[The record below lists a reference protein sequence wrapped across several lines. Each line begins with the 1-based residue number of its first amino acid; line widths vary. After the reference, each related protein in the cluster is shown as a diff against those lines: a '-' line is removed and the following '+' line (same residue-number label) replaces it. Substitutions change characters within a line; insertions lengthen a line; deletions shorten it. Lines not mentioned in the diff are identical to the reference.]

1 VGLSLS
7 QMRGALSLLSALLL
21 LSLPASALDETK
33 APEDCAKDA
42 MIVFDAS
49 GSMTGHGFGE
59 TVVRRIE
66 QVRRAL
72 AEVLPTVAPARNLG
86 LIVFGPGT
94 HNACENVDLKLS
106 PGRNSAARIME
117 EVDRLQPYG
126 QTPLTSAVGVAA
138 EVLKYRD
145 RPAVIV
151 LLTDGEEN
159 CHGNPC
165 ALARELKAQGADVTV
180 HVIGYMLRFANE
192 PGSGQFARCLSE
204 TTGGMFLST
213 ETTEE
218 LSEALRKTLACPLIS
233 AKRGK
238 EGDQPASRATETAG
252 AQHAAMSR
260 IPGTTSI
267 VSAKSR

>member
-1 VGLSLS
+1 
-7 QMRGALSLLSALLL
+7 MLLCPSA
-21 LSLPASALDETK
+21 PASSDTPP
-33 APEDCAKDA
+33 PECAKDA

-94 HNACENVDLKLS
+94 RNACENIDLKLS
-106 PGRNSAARIME
+106 PGRNSAARIMS
-117 EVDRLQPYG
+117 EVDQLQPYG
-126 QTPLTSAVGVAA
+126 PTPLTSAVGAAA
-138 EVLKYRD
+138 EVLRYRD

-151 LLTDGEEN
+151 LLTDGEET
-159 CHGNPC
+159 CRGNPC

-180 HVIGYMLRFANE
+180 HVIGYMLRFASE
-192 PGSGQFARCLSE
+192 PSSGQFARCLSE

-218 LSEALRKTLACPLIS
+218 LSEALRQTLACPLIS
-233 AKRGK
+233 SRSGRDIAYSL
-238 EGDQPASRATETAG
+238 SRATATAG
-252 AQHAAMSR
+252 AQRAAMSR
-260 IPGTTSI
+260 ISGAQSI